1 MREATR
7 TEAPMALPTLDSVRL
22 TDFDLHLFRE
32 GMHLKLYEKFGAHP
46 AAADGVAGTHFAV
59 WAPNARAVS
68 IVGDFNGWRAGADPM
83 ELRGPSGVWEAF
95 LPGVGAGALY
105 KYAVE
110 SMLHGYRTER
120 ADPLGFGAEIRPL
133 TASRVC
139 ELDDYVWGDGQWMA
153 NRAAAHRLDAPISIY
168 EVHLG
173 SWRRVPEEG
182 NRWLTYGELAAR
194 LVPYVVD
201 MGYTHVELLPVT
213 EHPFD
218 GSWGYQTLGYYA
230 PTSRFGPPEGL
241 MGLIDAFHRAGVGV
255 LLDWVPAH
263 FPRDGHGLGYFD
275 GTHLYEHADPRQGE
289 HPDWGSLIFNYGRNE
304 VRNFLLSNALF
315 WMDRYHVDG
324 LRIDAVASM
333 LYLDYSRAEGDW
345 IPNRYGGRENLEAID
360 FLRLLNEKV
369 YGVHGDAITVAE
381 ESTSWPAVSR
391 PTYLGGLGFG
401 FKWDMGWMHDSLE
414 YFRRDSLFRHY
425 HHEQLTFRMLYAFTE
440 NFLLP
445 LSHDEV
451 VHGKGSLIGKMPGDD
466 WQKFANLRLLHG
478 WMYAQPG
485 KKLLFMG
492 GEFGQWREWNHDY
505 SLDWHLLGEPAH
517 AGMQRLVRDLN
528 LLYRREPA
536 LHELDHDPA
545 GFEWV
550 DCNDAEQGVLHL
562 LRKGRSGTRSLLV
575 SMNFTPV
582 PRHGYRVGVPVP
594 GTWHEVLNTDA
605 DIYGGSALGNQGSVN
620 TQPVPWH
627 GRECSLELLLPPLAM
642 VVLQSP

>member
-1 MREATR
+1 MTSR
-7 TEAPMALPTLDSVRL
+7 TLESVRL
-22 TDFDLHLFRE
+22 TDFDLHLFHE
-32 GMHLKLYEKFGAHP
+32 GMHLKLYEKFGAHS
-46 AAADGVAGTHFAV
+46 ATADGVEGTHFAV

-68 IVGDFNGWRAGADPM
+68 VVGDFNDWQPGTHRLESLGS
-83 ELRGPSGVWEAF
+83 SGVWEAF
-95 LPGVGAGALY
+95 VPDVGAGALY
-105 KYAVE
+105 KYAME
-110 SMLHGYRTER
+110 SALHGYRTER
-120 ADPLGFGAEIRPL
+120 ADPIGFGAEIRPR

-139 ELDDYVWGDGQWMA
+139 ELDRYAWGDGAWMA
-153 NRAAAHRLDAPISIY
+153 GRAAAHRLDAPLSIY

-182 NRWLTYGELAAR
+182 NRWLTYEELAAR
-194 LVPYVVD
+194 LVPYVVE
-201 MGYTHVELLPVT
+201 MGYTHVELLPVM

-218 GSWGYQTLGYYA
+218 GSWGYQTVGYYA

-241 MGLIDAFHRAGVGV
+241 MALIDAFHRAGVGV

-315 WMDRYHVDG
+315 WLDRYHMDG

-333 LYLDYSRAEGDW
+333 LYLDYSRTEGDW

-360 FLRLLNEKV
+360 FIRLLNEKV
-369 YGVHGDAITVAE
+369 YGHHADTVTVAE
-381 ESTSWPAVSR
+381 ESTAWPAVSR

-401 FKWDMGWMHDSLE
+401 FKWDMGWMHDSLD
-414 YFRRDSLFRHY
+414 YMARDPIFRRY

-440 NFLLP
+440 NFVLP

-492 GEFGQWREWNHDY
+492 GEFAQWREWSHDH

-517 AGMQRLVRDLN
+517 AGMQHLVRDLN
-528 LLYRREPA
+528 ALYRREPA
-536 LHELDHDPA
+536 MHELDFDPA

-562 LRKGRSGTRSLLV
+562 LRKGRSGSRTLLV
-575 SMNFTPV
+575 SMNFTPA
-582 PRHGYRVGVPVP
+582 PRHAYRVGVPAP
-594 GTWHEVLNTDA
+594 GTWRELLNTDA
-605 DIYGGSALGNQGSVN
+605 TIYGGSGLGNGGAVDA
-620 TQPVPWH
+620 QPVPWH
-627 GRECSLELLLPPLAM
+627 GREHSVELLLPPLAM
-642 VVLQSP
+642 VVLASP